1 MDRPSDTHACAM
13 IGMLAAACCLF
24 TGPPLIS
31 NAHVSSTTMIS
42 QPTITMM
49 ATGFGAT
56 PKPQKKAAPK
66 KKAKQQQK
74 AANALKTAKAAP
86 KIETGS
92 TTASSR
98 RVEVD
103 LGKGKLVAVILPE
116 LEDDPEAAGVDLE
129 SLSQDKLVEEYG
141 HLTGAGDI
149 VWPAG
154 LAFSRLL
161 AHCPSFVS
169 NARAVELG
177 SGLGAVGLTA
187 AASGAASVLMTDFD
201 EDVLG
206 LASLGAAENGVE
218 QKVSTARLDWSTGAE
233 AAKTLPGGPFD
244 LVLAA
249 DVLYAEENALNIA
262 RLLPELLQEEGSKC
276 LIADQKQWPWREM
289 FTKALA
295 EGGLEVAEMDIP
307 GPEEVL
313 LLSVARASG
322 PE

>member
-1 MDRPSDTHACAM
+1 
-13 IGMLAAACCLF
+13 
-24 TGPPLIS
+24 
-31 NAHVSSTTMIS
+31 
-42 QPTITMM
+42 M
-49 ATGFGAT
+49 A
-56 PKPQKKAAPK
+56 PRR
-66 KKAKQQQK
+66 
-74 AANALKTAKAAP
+74 LV
-86 KIETGS
+86 GS
-92 TTASSR
+92 
-98 RVEVD
+98 
-103 LGKGKLVAVILPE
+103 LP
-116 LEDDPEAAGVDLE
+116 
-129 SLSQDKLVEEYG
+129 
-141 HLTGAGDI
+141 
-149 VWPAG
+149 
-154 LAFSRLL
+154 
-161 AHCPSFVS
+161 
-169 NARAVELG
+169 
-177 SGLGAVGLTA
+177 
-187 AASGAASVLMTDFD
+187 
-201 EDVLG
+201 G

-233 AAKTLPGGPFD
+233 AAETLPGGPFD

>member
-1 MDRPSDTHACAM
+1 MGVPSFYRW
-13 IGMLAAACCLF
+13 LAD
-24 TGPPLIS
+24 
-31 NAHVSSTTMIS
+31 
-42 QPTITMM
+42 
-49 ATGFGAT
+49 
-56 PKPQKKAAPK
+56 KY
-66 KKAKQQQK
+66 AK
-74 AANALKTAKAAP
+74 
-86 KIETGS
+86 
-92 TTASSR
+92 
-98 RVEVD
+98 VVVD
-103 LGKGKLVAVILPE
+103 CI
-116 LEDDPEAAGVDLE
+116 EDDPEAAGVDLE

-161 AHCPSFVS
+161 AHCPSFVAD
-169 NARAVELG
+169 ARAVELG

-187 AASGAASVLMTDFD
+187 AASGAASVLLTDFD

-206 LASLGAAENGVE
+206 LASLGAAEHGVE